1 MCTIGKERFLCRTS
15 LLHCLTK
22 QCTYTISTPFSNNF
36 ALKVFWKWIFLAT
49 GRLRLHSPRGQ
60 YYLDFLLDFLE
71 FFPARNQL
79 YRENVHIAT
88 LLALIRSCLFILILV
103 KIPPARLIEP
113 ACVVGTPEYLH
124 QKSIKGIKVTVIE
137 LNSLKIFDSCP
148 FQTEKKNMV
157 CTNLEIT
164 WLNVTHHS
172 VVPLCLFGTVKK
184 V

>member
-22 QCTYTISTPFSNNF
+22 QCTYTISIPFSNNF

-88 LLALIRSCLFILILV
+88 LLALSRSCLFILILV
-103 KIPPARLIEP
+103 KILPARLIES
-113 ACVVGTPEYLH
+113 ACVVTAGKIHSICMRRL
-124 QKSIKGIKVTVIE
+124 KS
-137 LNSLKIFDSCP
+137 LNFWY
-148 FQTEKKNMV
+148 FA
-157 CTNLEIT
+157 
-164 WLNVTHHS
+164 
-172 VVPLCLFGTVKK
+172 LFRWIQVGKEVKK
-184 V
+184 ISIGGPLSCHLTSAGRAALAGRSAGTG